1 MAENDNSIKAN
12 LEEINTKKD
21 TTSTISFRLPTWLKA
36 KVLEVAD
43 SKGQSPSGFSSFVV
57 YKATM
62 EGLVSQEDY
71 DQLKEDLQE
80 AERKNDTWEKAY
92 KELEEKKQELDKR
105 PNQKQLD
112 ELKKEKDKL
121 SKQVTDL
128 QKQLKQAET
137 DKSKTDNAKDK
148 QIKELEKQLEQM
160 RQVAKQKGNERQSEA
175 KKCEQLEKKAT
186 EMQYYI
192 NRHAAGLFQKPK
204 QFVDGVPTDPD
215 EEQ

>member
-62 EGLVSQEDY
+62 EGLVSQED
-71 DQLKEDLQE
+71 LQE
-80 AERKNDTWEKAY
+80 AEKKNDAWEKAY
-92 KELEEKKQELDKR
+92 KELEKKKQELDKR

-160 RQVAKQKGNERQSEA
+160 RQAAKQKGNERQSEA
-175 KKCEQLEKKAT
+175 GKREQLEQTVT

-192 NRHAAGLFQKPK
+192 NRHAQGLFQKPK
-204 QFVDGVPTDPD
+204 QFVSGVPTDPD
-215 EEQ
+215 ELEE